1 MIRILFTNI
10 TILLSFLFIIGQVLN
25 HYPLDKDSSLRH
37 RTFIGIIFG
46 IMGIVLM
53 LFTFNITEFVV
64 FDLRN
69 LAIICAGIF
78 GGVASVLISTILIA
92 IYRIAHFGINEAS
105 IVISISIILIG
116 IICAYISHIRVSVSK
131 RFVYMFIISTTITSL
146 IFVYL
151 LGNTTILEDTLK
163 HYWLVHILGGLLA
176 YYTCEYIIFSTNT
189 FREMSY
195 FQIMADNLVDLIT
208 IHKFSGTYKYAS
220 PSSLKLLGYKPEEMV
235 GRNFFSFIHPDE
247 LQEILNLQ
255 SKLEKREISE
265 YTKELRI
272 KNSDDDYV
280 WVESTFK
287 SIKDSEGKTREVIC
301 ATRDVMERK
310 RIEDKLRRQTTDA
323 IEANR
328 MKSQFLANMSH
339 ELRTPLN
346 SIIGFTTRVLKK
358 SGDALPSVQR
368 ENLDI
373 VKEEAQHLLTL
384 INDLLDYSK
393 MEAGKM
399 NVTVEEFDLVD
410 LIDEVSAMTSSI
422 SEEKSLLFKK
432 EIDKDINSL
441 IVSDRIKLKQVLL
454 NLLSNAFKYSDSGT
468 ITLRTVRQNN
478 YIKIDVI
485 DQGIGID
492 ESELNDIFKEFHQVD
507 GSYTRKVGGTGLGLA
522 ITKRF
527 VEILKGRIEARS
539 EIGVGS
545 TFTIY
550 LPTNYNDTDKS
561 LISEELNLE
570 LEGINKTDKVI
581 AFIENDFST
590 RRLYCEYLREEGFT
604 PVPIDDKE
612 DFEVMIER
620 IIELSPHAIILD
632 IILQNKDGWD
642 ILNQLKENPHTKHI
656 PVIISSVLN
665 EQKLAYK
672 MRADDYLVKP
682 VLQEDLISAINKIT
696 KEDDGVEVLIVDDDK
711 NYLKL
716 MCQYLDETKL
726 PYLTAE
732 DGETAIEMIDK
743 HSPGLVILDLMMPSV
758 TGFEVLDWIRKS
770 EKHKDISV
778 IVVSAKDL
786 TEKERENLIESAN
799 MIIHKSGMQVE
810 EVIKQV
816 LEDKRW
822 KKRV

>member
-1 MIRILFTNI
+1 MLKIIFTNI

-25 HYPLDKDSSLRH
+25 HYPLEQDSSVRH
-37 RTFIGIIFG
+37 KTFIGAIFG

-53 LFTFNITEFVV
+53 MFTFKITEFIV

-69 LAIICAGIF
+69 IAIICSGVF
-78 GGVASVLISTILIA
+78 GGFISVAVSALFIA
-92 IYRIAHFGINEAS
+92 VYRILYFGINEAS
-105 IVISISIILIG
+105 IIFSISILIIG
-116 IICAYISHIRVSVSK
+116 LLSARISHMKLKVSTK
-131 RFVYMFIISTTITSL
+131 FLYMFIASTTITSIVFIYVL
-146 IFVYL
+146 DDKNIL
-151 LGNTTILEDTLK
+151 LPTLK
-163 HYWLVHILGGLLA
+163 HYWQVHILGGLLA
-176 YYTCEYIIFSTNT
+176 YYTCEYIIFSTST

-195 FQIMADNLVDLIT
+195 FQIMADNLVDMIT
-208 IHKFSGTYKYAS
+208 IHKFNGVYKYAS
-220 PSSLKLLGYKPEEMV
+220 PSSVKLLGNNPKDMV
-235 GRNFFSFIHPDE
+235 GKNFFSFIHPDE
-247 LQEILNLQ
+247 LQGILNLQ
-255 SKLEKREISE
+255 NRLDKREILE
-265 YTKELRI
+265 YTENFRM
-272 KNSDDDYV
+272 KNSKNEYI

-287 SIKDSEGKTREVIC
+287 CIKDSEGKNLEVIC
-301 ATRDVMERK
+301 ATRNITERK
-310 RIEDKLRRQTTDA
+310 KIEEKLRRQTAEA

-358 SGDALPSVQR
+358 SVDILPSIQR

-373 VKEEAQHLLTL
+373 VKSEAQHLLTL

-399 NVTVEEFDLVD
+399 TVSVEEFNLESLVD
-410 LIDEVSAMTSSI
+410 EVLEMTSSI
-422 SEEKSLLFKK
+422 SEDKNLMFKK
-432 EIDKDINSL
+432 DMDKNIDLN

-454 NLLSNAFKYSDSGT
+454 NLLSNAFKYSESGT
-468 ITLRTVRQNN
+468 VTLKVSKQNN
-478 YIKIDVI
+478 YIKIDVL
-485 DQGIGID
+485 DEGIGID
-492 ESELNDIFKEFHQVD
+492 ESELDDIFKEFHQVD

-527 VEILKGRIEARS
+527 VEILKGRIEVKS

-545 TFTIY
+545 TFTVY
-550 LPTNYNDTDKS
+550 LPTDYNSTDES
-561 LISEELNLE
+561 LIKEELKLSLE
-570 LEGINKTDKVI
+570 ASQQAEKVV

-590 RRLYCEYLREEGFT
+590 RRLYCEYLRQEGFS
-604 PVPIDDKE
+604 PISIDDKE
-612 DFEVMIER
+612 DFEA
-620 IIELSPHAIILD
+620 IIEKIVALDPHAIILD
-632 IILQNKDGWD
+632 IILQNKDGWEL
-642 ILNQLKENPHTKHI
+642 LNQLKRNPLTKHI

-672 MRADDYLVKP
+672 MRADDYLIKP
-682 VLQEDLISAINKIT
+682 VLQEELINAISKIT
-696 KEDDGVEVLIVDDDK
+696 KNDNKVEVLIVDDDK

-716 MCQYLDETKL
+716 LCQYLNETNL
-726 PYLTAE
+726 IYLTAE
-732 DGETAIEMIDK
+732 DGLTAMDMIEN
-743 HSPGLVILDLMMPSV
+743 HSPGLVILDLMMPEI

-770 EKHKDISV
+770 EKHKDMSV

-786 TEKERENLIESAN
+786 TEQEKENLIESAN

-822 KKRV
+822 SKRV